1 MLGTE
6 EIVIKPLGE
15 HFKGIKLFSGATI
28 MGDGEAVLILDVF
41 GIADYTGIH
50 TIEVKTSKEII
61 SKTKERGKGYVLF
74 ESSSQYFATLSS
86 SIVSIERIST
96 QSIYHIS
103 NIEVI
108 EYKNDIVPIQRL
120 EEIYNIEKQ
129 PDQKEKFVL
138 ICKIEERYLGILI
151 DKVLDVIESLQ
162 LVPSSQHWQGEGILG
177 HALYDQKPTI
187 LVDIEA
193 ILTKVNHTKFKWL
206 GKVIEETMSLEFK

>member
-162 LVPSSQHWQGEGILG
+162 LVPSSQHWQGE
-177 HALYDQKPTI
+177 K
-187 LVDIEA
+187 
-193 ILTKVNHTKFKWL
+193 
-206 GKVIEETMSLEFK
+206 EF